1 MSKALQV
8 VYSAEAAS
16 LSSGF
21 SHYVCFS
28 WKPRRELAQRFVGQ
42 LRADRNFPRHIQTRG
57 LLTFWLNH
65 RRTLP
70 WERRVAS
77 DAWRSYAEW
86 KAQKQAA

>member
-1 MSKALQV
+1 MTTIIF
-8 VYSAEAAS
+8 SATEAVR
-16 LSSGF
+16 SSGF
-21 SHYVCFS
+21 SHYVCFT
-28 WKPRRELAQRFVGQ
+28 WKPRRQLAQRFAEQ
-42 LRADRNFPRHIQTRG
+42 LRADRSFPKQIQTRG